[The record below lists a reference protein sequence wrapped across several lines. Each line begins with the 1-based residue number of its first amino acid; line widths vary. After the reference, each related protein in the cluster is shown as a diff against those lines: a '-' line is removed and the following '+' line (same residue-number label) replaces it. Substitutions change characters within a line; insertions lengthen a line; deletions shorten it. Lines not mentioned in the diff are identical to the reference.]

1 MDQVVQ
7 KLDCAIYQINI
18 YPLESGS
25 GFHPLVSDLADG
37 QRYPSSEQPG
47 PGLACENGR
56 FPWLLSWSQFSSTAL
71 SWPAKSQASGLI
83 STRKANFVM
92 YWIEIIVS
100 IQWIG
105 FCTFWKTEVC
115 CLLNKTSKPNDVKI
129 INRKARLRYTF
140 RLFLNLSKP

>member
-47 PGLACENGR
+47 PCLACENGR
-56 FPWLLSWSQFSSTAL
+56 FPWLLSWSQLFKYGPILTGQI
-71 SWPAKSQASGLI
+71 PSQ
-83 STRKANFVM
+83 R
-92 YWIEIIVS
+92 
-100 IQWIG
+100 
-105 FCTFWKTEVC
+105 
-115 CLLNKTSKPNDVKI
+115 
-129 INRKARLRYTF
+129 IN
-140 RLFLNLSKP
+140 

>member
-47 PGLACENGR
+47 PGLAWP
-56 FPWLLSWSQFSSTAL
+56 FPLAPLL
-71 SWPAKSQASGLI
+71 
-83 STRKANFVM
+83 
-92 YWIEIIVS
+92 VS
-100 IQWIG
+100 IVQ
-105 FCTFWKTEVC
+105 VRRYP
-115 CLLNKTSKPNDVKI
+115 NRPNPKPAD
-129 INRKARLRYTF
+129 
-140 RLFLNLSKP
+140 